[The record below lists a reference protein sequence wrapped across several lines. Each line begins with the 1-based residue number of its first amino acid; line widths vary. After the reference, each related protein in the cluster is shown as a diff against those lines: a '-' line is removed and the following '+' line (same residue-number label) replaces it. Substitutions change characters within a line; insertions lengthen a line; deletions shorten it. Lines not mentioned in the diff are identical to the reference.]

1 MVCKHLFS
9 SLLQEIDYESFR
21 RFLDAFLDYETP
33 EDLSKHLFIS
43 FLSPQITQLEQ
54 QGKIFNQ
61 MAAISTQAACAPVTS
76 HSRGNECCK
85 NKINHPQP
93 LNNNNNL
100 VTHICFNHIHIFSP
114 LPNET
119 NKIRSRIRINPQFKQ
134 SR

>member
-1 MVCKHLFS
+1 MMQFHIRFFNIFLMVCKHLFS

-93 LNNNNNL
+93 L
-100 VTHICFNHIHIFSP
+100 III
-114 LPNET
+114 
-119 NKIRSRIRINPQFKQ
+119 I
-134 SR
+134 

>member
-1 MVCKHLFS
+1 MCRFEMMWIILLLF
-9 SLLQEIDYESFR
+9 LQEIDYESFR

-76 HSRGNECCK
+76 HSRGNECS
-85 NKINHPQP
+85 NKTLIKS
-93 LNNNNNL
+93 
-100 VTHICFNHIHIFSP
+100 ISP
-114 LPNET
+114 
-119 NKIRSRIRINPQFKQ
+119 
-134 SR
+134 

>member
-1 MVCKHLFS
+1 MAHVSILMVNIYITLNF
-9 SLLQEIDYESFR
+9 LQEIDYESFR

-76 HSRGNECCK
+76 HSRGNECCTK
-85 NKINHPQP
+85 NNHS
-93 LNNNNNL
+93 LY
-100 VTHICFNHIHIFSP
+100 
-114 LPNET
+114 
-119 NKIRSRIRINPQFKQ
+119 
-134 SR
+134 